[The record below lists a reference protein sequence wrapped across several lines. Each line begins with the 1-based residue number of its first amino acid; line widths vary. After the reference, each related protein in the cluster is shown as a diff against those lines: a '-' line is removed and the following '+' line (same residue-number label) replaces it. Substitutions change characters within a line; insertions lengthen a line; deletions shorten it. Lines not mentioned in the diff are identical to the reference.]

1 MKMHQFKNRPL
12 LLTNRPSL
20 LVPAALMLAL
30 LPSAPCAAQTG
41 LGFTL
46 ATPTITAGTSA
57 TSQVFTFNGTL
68 TNTSSA
74 PLYLNGDLFTMD
86 APLSGDDSAFAD
98 VFLLPTDPSG
108 NPLPSPTLG
117 MGQSL
122 SLALFNITVPAG
134 TALGAYSGLFEIQGG
149 ATSSDFGLLAAQSF
163 TVTTSA
169 KPAPA
174 VPEVPSGSALV
185 VGLLMTA
192 GLVAARRRKAAAMG

>member
-12 LLTNRPSL
+12 LFTNRPSL

-74 PLYLNGDLFTMD
+74 PLYLNGDQLTLD
-86 APLSGDDSAFAD
+86 ATLDGDDSAFAD

-108 NPLPSPTLG
+108 NPLPSLG

>member
-12 LLTNRPSL
+12 LFTNRPSL

-30 LPSAPCAAQTG
+30 LLSAPCAAQTG
-41 LGFTL
+41 LGLTL

-74 PLYLNGDLFTMD
+74 SLYLNGDLFTLD
-86 APLSGDDSAFAD
+86 APLDEDDSAFAD

-108 NPLPSPTLG
+108 NPLPSLG